1 MKRKAAIFILVLA
14 LLLSSMR
21 SMIPTMAEEVM
32 VENTPTT
39 ESDEKIDKE
48 YDGPLISDDLEKSDV
63 IDHRSTNVYYVRKDG
78 NDTND
83 GSLEAPFATLG
94 YAVRIAASGSTIFV
108 LSDLE
113 VDKIIYI
120 WNKDITIKS
129 EEGKRYTLKRSE
141 EFNPNSDARG
151 SYNPAMI
158 EVGGTPGSMLSTLR
172 LEDIILDDANRKEG
186 EYFIQAASTYDDGQ
200 ASGSTIFGNDK
211 IANSKIVQDAII
223 ATYNN
228 TGTIIL
234 GQGTTLKNYGGMS
247 AVRVSGGKL
256 IMEDGS
262 SIVDDMPIDRTKG
275 TKIKHD
281 GDTENF
287 ESYYGPAGAIWV
299 QGGEIQIDNGAFIGG
314 VDEDTLMEGRAFY
327 IDGGSVSVD
336 GEIANIVGSNDMWY
350 GANGI
355 IMHLRNS
362 ADGVLEANAHIRNIQ
377 TQQAASE
384 NNVLFYSLSCDFKA
398 LSGSLI
404 EECTN
409 VVIYRIDDLNSN
421 YAHAAD
427 LDCTIRNCKTTWSLF
442 TTWYGQINF
451 GTDFLITDCEANG
464 AGGLIYSNN
473 GTKYIFDGTIENNT
487 ALSGMIYIANQS
499 GGRPYLEI
507 NKNAVIANNEG
518 LGVKVNNGSKCIMNG
533 GTISNNTGNG
543 VVISGKDN
551 WKGVEFIMIDG
562 TISNNREYG
571 IYYSIGGQST
581 CNLKGGV
588 ISGNSIADIGINTE
602 KVSDAYGS
610 DSYDNLKLSDEVLK
624 YGISVEIKR
633 NNSEN
638 KALGTVYID
647 DESNISNISI
657 SNDAVEQSIEEKVKS
672 ESERKKWSA
681 PDYDPYWMIPTDD
694 EVHFEVT
701 RGQGIDTTKGLY
713 LAYIKVS
720 DDGTTTVDDLKIME
734 VRNEELI
741 DVDIEGLEQGQAYA
755 FMFVNNDVYTLKP
768 DDITLYPT
776 SYDGDTDISE
786 LIPEV
791 TIDDCFGEI
800 KPVTINGK
808 KLEGMTDSEI
818 RARIIEL
825 FDVEYEKIAVREYED
840 HVFGQYKVYFTGND
854 SLKIKVGDNE
864 VDWEG
869 HYGIINIRAGSHD
882 KETRVLTAGYSDFL
896 SIGEEM
902 TGDYPHGLLIA
913 SEGASYYLNGD
924 KDKKLSKTNIE
935 LFHDGAYG
943 TGAGL
948 IDHINDQL
956 DMSDNSQYAYDFHYL
971 DLVDANN
978 ANAWITTD
986 SVTVYLPFPE
996 AAKDIQ
1002 SLRVVYFSGLDR
1014 EYTGDPNEFPLEN
1027 DYDVIEMID
1036 IDKVEMNGNDYI
1048 RFDAPNGNLGMFG
1061 IIWETDEIIDDG
1073 KDDHDKDTIPDK
1085 SGSDLPKTDAECA
1098 EMFGDDYIYSD
1109 EYDACVIKY
1118 MIVDTGTRDRSTGNN

>member
-48 YDGPLISDDLEKSDV
+48 YDEASITDDLKKNHD
-63 IDHRSTNVYYVRKDG
+63 IDNRSVDVYYVSSDG

-83 GSLEAPFATLG
+83 GSQDAPFATLG

-113 VDKIIYI
+113 VDKIIYV

-129 EEGKRYTLKRSE
+129 EEGRQYTLKRSK

-158 EVGGTPGSMLSTLR
+158 EVGGTPNTMSSTLR
-172 LEDIILDDANRKEG
+172 LEDIVLDDNDTREG
-186 EYFIQAASTYDDGQ
+186 SYFVQAASTYDEDQKHGHTYV
-200 ASGSTIFGNDK
+200 GDK
-211 IANSKIVQDAII
+211 EIPNTEIVQDAII

-262 SIVDDMPIDRTKG
+262 KIIDDIPIYRSKG
-275 TKIKHD
+275 PD
-281 GDTENF
+281 GSF
-287 ESYYGPAGAIWV
+287 GPAGAIWV

-314 VDEDTLMEGRAFY
+314 SDESHLMEGRAFY
-327 IDGGSVSVD
+327 MDGGSVSVD

-355 IMHLRNS
+355 IMHLRNG

-398 LSGSLI
+398 SSGSLI
-404 EECTN
+404 EDCTN

-421 YAHAAD
+421 YAHVTE

-507 NKNAVIANNEG
+507 KENAVITNNNG
-518 LGVKVNNGSKCIMNG
+518 LGVKVNNGSECIMNG
-533 GTISNNTGNG
+533 GTITNNTGNG

-562 TISNNREYG
+562 TISNNGEYG

-581 CNLKGGV
+581 CYLNNGI
-588 ISGNSIADIGINTE
+588 ISGNSLADIGINTE

-624 YGISVEIKR
+624 YGISVEIR
-633 NNSEN
+633 RSSAN

-657 SNDAVEQSIEEKVKS
+657 SNGTVKQSIEEKVKS
-672 ESERKKWSA
+672 ESERVNWSV
-681 PDYDPYWMIPTDD
+681 PDYDPYWMIPTSSD
-694 EVHFEVT
+694 VHFEVT
-701 RGQGIDTTKGLY
+701 RSEKIDTTKGLY
-713 LAYIKVS
+713 LAYIEVS
-720 DDGTTTVDDLKIME
+720 DDGKTTEGDLNIIE

-741 DVDIEGLEQGQAYA
+741 DVDIKGLVPNKAYA

-776 SYDGDTDISE
+776 SYHNTNVLD

-791 TIDDCFGEI
+791 TIDDCFGKIESASI
-800 KPVTINGK
+800 GETELSG
-808 KLEGMTDSEI
+808 TDAEI
-818 RARIIEL
+818 RSQIMKNL
-825 FDVEYEKIAVREYED
+825 GVKYEKIAVREYED
-840 HVFGQYKVYFTGND
+840 HVFGQYKVYFTGKD
-854 SLKIKVGDNE
+854 GLEIKVNGNE

-869 HYGIINIRAGSHD
+869 YYGIINIRAGSHD

-924 KDKKLSKTNIE
+924 KDKKLSNTNIE

-956 DMSDNSQYAYDFHYL
+956 DMSDTSQYAYDFHYL

-986 SVTVYLPFPE
+986 KVKVYLPYPE
-996 AAKDIQ
+996 SIEDAQ

-1027 DYDVIEMID
+1027 DYDVIEMTD

-1085 SGSDLPKTDAECA
+1085 PGSDLPKTDAECA

-1109 EYDACVIKY
+1109 EYDACIIKY

>member
-1 MKRKAAIFILVLA
+1 MKRKATIFILVLA

-48 YDGPLISDDLEKSDV
+48 YDEASITDDLKKNHD
-63 IDHRSTNVYYVRKDG
+63 IDNRSVDVYYVSSDG

-83 GSLEAPFATLG
+83 GSQDAPFATLG

-113 VDKIIYI
+113 VDEIIYV

-129 EEGKRYTLKRSE
+129 EEGRQYTLKRSK

-158 EVGGTPGSMLSTLR
+158 EVGGTPNTMSSTLR
-172 LEDIILDDANRKEG
+172 LEDIVLDDNDTREG
-186 EYFIQAASTYDDGQ
+186 SYFVQAASTYDEDQKHGHTYV
-200 ASGSTIFGNDK
+200 GDK
-211 IANSKIVQDAII
+211 EIPNTEIVQDAII

-262 SIVDDMPIDRTKG
+262 KIIDDISINRSKG
-275 TKIKHD
+275 PD
-281 GDTENF
+281 GSF
-287 ESYYGPAGAIWV
+287 GPAGAIWA
-299 QGGEIQIDNGAFIGG
+299 QGGEIQIDSGAFIGG
-314 VDEDTLMEGRAFY
+314 VNECLLMEGRALY
-327 IDGGSVSVD
+327 MDGGSVSVD
-336 GEIANIVGSNDMWY
+336 GEIANIVGSNDMW
-350 GANGI
+350 NSIDGI
-355 IMHLRNS
+355 AIHLRNG
-362 ADGVLEANAHIRNIQ
+362 ADGVLEDDAHIQNIT
-377 TQQAASE
+377 TQKV
-384 NNVLFYSLSCDFKA
+384 NNKQSYLIYSFRCDFKA
-398 LSGSLI
+398 RAGTLI
-404 EECTN
+404 EEC
-409 VVIYRIDDLNSN
+409 VDVAIYYIDDYGYD
-421 YAHAAD
+421 YAHVTE

-507 NKNAVIANNEG
+507 KENAVIANNNG
-518 LGVKVNNGSKCIMNG
+518 LGVKVNNGSLCIMNG

-543 VVISGKDN
+543 VVVSGKSD
-551 WKGVEFIMIDG
+551 KKDVEFIMNDG
-562 TISNNREYG
+562 TISNNGEYG

-602 KVSDAYGS
+602 KVGNAHGS
-610 DSYDNLKLSDEVLK
+610 DSYDNLMLSKEVLK
-624 YGISVEIKR
+624 YGVSVEIRR
-633 NNSEN
+633 NSAG

-657 SNDAVEQSIEEKVKS
+657 SNDAVEKSIKDKVNS
-672 ESERKKWSA
+672 EDPNWLA
-681 PDYDPYWMIPTDD
+681 QDYDPYWMIPSAD

-701 RGQGIDTTKGLY
+701 RSENIDTRKGLY

-720 DDGTTTVDDLKIME
+720 DDGKTTEGDLKIME

-776 SYDGDTDISE
+776 SYHGNTNVLD

-800 KPVTINGK
+800 ESASINKQDLSG
-808 KLEGMTDSEI
+808 TDAEI
-818 RARIIEL
+818 RSQIMKNL
-825 FDVEYEKIAVREYED
+825 GVKYEKIAVREYED
-840 HVFGQYKVYFTGND
+840 HVFGQYKVYFTGKD
-854 SLKIKVGDNE
+854 GLEIKVNGNE
-864 VDWEG
+864 VDWNG
-869 HYGIINIRAGSHD
+869 YYGIINIRAGSHD

-956 DMSDNSQYAYDFHYL
+956 DMSDTSQYAYDFHYL
-971 DLVDANN
+971 DLVDADN

-986 SVTVYLPFPE
+986 KVKVYLPYPE
-996 AAKDIQ
+996 SIEDAQ

-1027 DYDVIEMID
+1027 DYDVIEMTD

-1061 IIWETDEIIDDG
+1061 IIWETEETIDDG

-1085 SGSDLPKTDAECA
+1085 PGSDLPKTDAECA

-1109 EYDACVIKY
+1109 EYDACIIKY
-1118 MIVDTGTRDRSTGNN
+1118 MIVDTGTRDRSTSNN

>member
-48 YDGPLISDDLEKSDV
+48 YDGPLIGDDLEKSDV
-63 IDHRSTNVYYVRKDG
+63 IDHRSANIYYVSSDG
-78 NDTND
+78 NDKND
-83 GSLEAPFATLG
+83 GSQDAPFATLG
-94 YAVRIAASGSTIFV
+94 YAVRIAASGSTIFI

-113 VDKIIYI
+113 VDEIIYV

-129 EEGKRYTLKRSE
+129 EEGKRYTLKRSK
-141 EFNPNSDARG
+141 EFNFNSDARG

-158 EVGGTPGSMLSTLR
+158 EVGGTPNTMSSTLR
-172 LEDIILDDANRKEG
+172 LEDIVLDDNDTREG
-186 EYFIQAASTYDDGQ
+186 SYFVQAASTYDEDQKHGHTYV
-200 ASGSTIFGNDK
+200 GDK
-211 IANSKIVQDAII
+211 EIPNTEIVQDAII

-262 SIVDDMPIDRTKG
+262 KIIDDIPIYRSKG
-275 TKIKHD
+275 PD
-281 GDTENF
+281 GSF
-287 ESYYGPAGAIWV
+287 GPAGAIWA
-299 QGGEIQIDNGAFIGG
+299 QGGEIQIDSGAFIGG
-314 VDEDTLMEGRAFY
+314 VNEGLLMEGRAIY
-327 IDGGSVSVD
+327 MDGGNVSVD
-336 GEIANIVGSNDMWY
+336 GEIANIVGSNDMWNSID
-350 GANGI
+350 GVAI
-355 IMHLRNS
+355 HLRNG
-362 ADGVLEANAHIRNIQ
+362 AAGVLEDDAHIQNIT
-377 TQQAASE
+377 TQKV
-384 NNVLFYSLSCDFKA
+384 NNKQSYLIYSFSCDFKA
-398 LSGSLI
+398 RAGTLI
-404 EECTN
+404 EEC
-409 VVIYRIDDLNSN
+409 VDVAIYYIDDHGYD
-421 YAHAAD
+421 YAHVTE
-427 LDCTIRNCKTTWSLF
+427 LDCTIRDCETSWSLF
-442 TTWYGQINF
+442 QSWYGQIDF

-464 AGGLIYSNN
+464 PGGLIYSSN
-473 GTKYIFDGTIENNT
+473 GAKYIFDGRIEDNK
-487 ALSGMIYIANQS
+487 AEKGMIYMVNQ
-499 GGRPYLEI
+499 GGGTPYLEI
-507 NKNAVIANNEG
+507 KENAVIANNKG
-518 LGVKVNNGSKCIMNG
+518 LGVKVNNGSECIMNG
-533 GTISNNTGNG
+533 GIISNNTGNG
-543 VVISGKDN
+543 VVISGKNDY
-551 WKGVEFIMIDG
+551 KLVKFIMKDG
-562 TISNNREYG
+562 VISSNGEYG

-624 YGISVEIKR
+624 YGISVEIRR
-633 NNSEN
+633 NSAN

-657 SNDAVEQSIEEKVKS
+657 SNGTVEQSIEEKVKS
-672 ESERKKWSA
+672 ESERVNWSV
-681 PDYDPYWMIPTDD
+681 PDYDPYWMIPTSSD
-694 EVHFEVT
+694 VHFEVT
-701 RGQGIDTTKGLY
+701 RSEKIDTTKGLY
-713 LAYIKVS
+713 LAYIEVS
-720 DDGTTTVDDLKIME
+720 DDGKTTEGDLNIIE

-741 DVDIEGLEQGQAYA
+741 DVDIKGLVPNKAYA

-776 SYDGDTDISE
+776 SYHGNTNVLD

-791 TIDDCFGEI
+791 TIDDCFGKIESASI
-800 KPVTINGK
+800 GETELSG
-808 KLEGMTDSEI
+808 TDAEI
-818 RARIIEL
+818 RSQIMKNL
-825 FDVEYEKIAVREYED
+825 GVKYEKIAVREYED
-840 HVFGQYKVYFTGND
+840 HVFGQYKAYFVPKEEG
-854 SLKIKVGDNE
+854 LKLQVNENE

-882 KETRVLTAGYSDFL
+882 QRSRVLTAGYSDFL
-896 SIGEEM
+896 SVDEEM
-902 TGDYPHGLLIA
+902 IDEYPHGFLLA
-913 SEGASYYLNGD
+913 QDGASYYLNGD
-924 KDKKLSKTNIE
+924 RDKPLSKTDIE
-935 LFHDGAYG
+935 IFHDGTFWSG
-943 TGAGL
+943 KGL
-948 IDHINDQL
+948 IDHINNQL
-956 DMSDNSQYAYDFHYL
+956 DMSDTSQYAYDFHYL
-971 DLVDANN
+971 DLVDADN

-986 SVTVYLPFPE
+986 SVTVYLPYPE
-996 AAKDIQ
+996 SIEDAQ

-1036 IDKVEMNGNDYI
+1036 IDEVEMNGNDYI

-1061 IIWETDEIIDDG
+1061 IIWETEETIDDG

-1085 SGSDLPKTDAECA
+1085 PGSDLPKTDAECA

-1109 EYDACVIKY
+1109 EYDACIIKY